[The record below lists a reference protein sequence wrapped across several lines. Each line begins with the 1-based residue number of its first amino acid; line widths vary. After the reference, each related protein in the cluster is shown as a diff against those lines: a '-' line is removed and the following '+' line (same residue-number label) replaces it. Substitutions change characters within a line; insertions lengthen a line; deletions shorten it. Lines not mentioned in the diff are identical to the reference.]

1 MRNLSI
7 ADFRFQPALAR
18 RLRLDGTKTDRLRS
32 CKQFRPTLYNR
43 SGPGIW
49 IKEIGSRTRRRPK
62 QKELWRG
69 KEAEGGI
76 KRVGA
81 PERGKR
87 GDWGAP
93 EMGREGDEAN
103 YKNAQVAFHRNWSY
117 K

>member
-1 MRNLSI
+1 VNLSI
-7 ADFRFQPALAR
+7 FDLGFGDQKDFNGR
-18 RLRLDGTKTDRLRS
+18 
-32 CKQFRPTLYNR
+32 
-43 SGPGIW
+43 IW

-76 KRVGA
+76 IRVGA

-93 EMGREGDEAN
+93 EMGREGDGATSN
-103 YKNAQVAFHRNWSY
+103 LRKDNF
-117 K
+117 